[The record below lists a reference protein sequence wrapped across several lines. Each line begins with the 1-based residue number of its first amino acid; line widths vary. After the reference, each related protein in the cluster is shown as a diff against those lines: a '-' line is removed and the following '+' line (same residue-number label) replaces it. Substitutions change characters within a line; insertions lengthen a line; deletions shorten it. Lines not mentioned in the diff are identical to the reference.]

1 MKSKSVKN
9 SLTLMCLMIVLVS
22 VMVIGGISISNI
34 STMTSTANKNYE
46 NARLDGYNTEIK
58 SQVQSVIAILQAEY
72 DKSQNGILTEDEAKK
87 EAAEIV
93 RNMRYRDDGSGY
105 FWIDDTDYNLV
116 MHPILADQE
125 GNNRY
130 DLTDQNG
137 IKIIQEIMKVS
148 TGSDGGGFNE
158 FYFTK
163 ADGVTVAPKIAYSQI
178 FTPWNWVV
186 STGNYVDDMEA
197 EMNSSKNEVQAKY
210 YTMIT
215 VIIIIDLAFA
225 VVVFIAS
232 RIFGNTICRP
242 LIEIQNF
249 ANRMSTG
256 DLTTGVNVSSNNELG
271 KTAGALDL
279 AQQEVVGLISNID
292 GVSSH
297 LQSAVADF
305 KKNFDSMNES
315 IQNVSAAINEIAQ
328 NSNSQAASTSSASEN
343 IAEIADGIAD
353 TSSEM
358 ESLDQNAQLMQ
369 DRSNKSMETLHRL
382 IDVNSTTK
390 TDIDSMY
397 NQTAQTN
404 DSVNKISQAATL
416 ISEIASQ
423 TNLLSLNASI
433 EAARAGEAGRGFAV
447 VAEEIGGLATQSAQT
462 VSEINNII
470 SELSQNSEKSMEL
483 MKKMSEA
490 SDEQVAALESTQ
502 QMFEDLKGALDSCM
516 ASIQTITGKI
526 QNVNSQRE
534 LVTESIDTLTQLA
547 TDNASSTEET
557 SGYSI
562 GFFNCPERYDPDY
575 VPFAISLMYLDD
587 IFFDQVREK
596 AGAVYSIGTGVL
608 GGKQMLGAISAYK
621 ISDTE
626 NIHSLIY
633 KAIESFPDEKQVEEK
648 LEQYKNKY
656 ITTLFDSSQSGT
668 GVAANIIT
676 SLEYSGKPDTY
687 LKRSF
692 QVQNVSAR
700 QVYSAYKK
708 YIAPE
713 SKNKIRWITVTK

>member
-22 VMVIGGISISNI
+22 VIVIGGISISNI

-72 DKSQNGILTEDEAKK
+72 DKSQNGDLTEDEAKK

-105 FWIDDTDYNLV
+105 FWIDDTDYNLI
-116 MHPILADQE
+116 MHPILTDQE

-137 IKIIQEIMKVS
+137 VKIIQEIMKVS

-186 STGNYVDDMEA
+186 STGNYVDDMKA

-210 YTMIT
+210 HTMIT
-215 VIIIIDLAFA
+215 VIIIIDLAFT

-232 RIFGNTICRP
+232 RIFGNMICKP

-256 DLTTGVNVSSNNELG
+256 DLTTGVNVSSKNELG

-297 LQSAVADF
+297 LQSAVSDF

-315 IQNVSAAINEIAQ
+315 IQNVSTAINEIAK

-433 EAARAGEAGRGFAV
+433 EAAREGEAGKGFAV
-447 VAEEIGGLATQSAQT
+447 VATEIGALATQTQNAVGDIDSIIGEVHNAVSGMVDCLQNAMDFLENTVLGDYKGFMEVGEKYSEDAAAFEDGMTKINHSIVTLVDAITDISHSIEEINLTVNESATGVSDIAEKTSEMVRKIEATGTFMQDSEESANNLNQI
-462 VSEINNII
+462 VSEFD
-470 SELSQNSEKSMEL
+470 LDG
-483 MKKMSEA
+483 KK
-490 SDEQVAALESTQ
+490 
-502 QMFEDLKGALDSCM
+502 
-516 ASIQTITGKI
+516 
-526 QNVNSQRE
+526 
-534 LVTESIDTLTQLA
+534 
-547 TDNASSTEET
+547 
-557 SGYSI
+557 
-562 GFFNCPERYDPDY
+562 
-575 VPFAISLMYLDD
+575 
-587 IFFDQVREK
+587 
-596 AGAVYSIGTGVL
+596 
-608 GGKQMLGAISAYK
+608 
-621 ISDTE
+621 
-626 NIHSLIY
+626 
-633 KAIESFPDEKQVEEK
+633 
-648 LEQYKNKY
+648 
-656 ITTLFDSSQSGT
+656 
-668 GVAANIIT
+668 
-676 SLEYSGKPDTY
+676 
-687 LKRSF
+687 
-692 QVQNVSAR
+692 
-700 QVYSAYKK
+700 
-708 YIAPE
+708 
-713 SKNKIRWITVTK
+713 